1 MGSCFFWRASRVLA
15 GSANRAL
22 TRGVDRDPDP
32 GYPAGTAQDRARAE
46 RRLSQ
51 TTTQRIG
58 YGLIGLSTLMLF
70 LVPYGDRG
78 KHFGTT
84 EAQAK
89 VDRSGVHDLSRARLL
104 TKVTGQLRSHYVE
117 PDRIEPKRM
126 IVAAIREIQAL
137 VPEVRV
143 LVDERRDGTPRSVK
157 VWVANDQASFGLERV
172 GDLFELGW
180 KLSDVFEFL
189 QRHLPP
195 STDLADVEYAAVN
208 GMLSTLDPHSVLLT
222 PQTYREMQLGT
233 QGRFG
238 GLGIVISVRDGSLT
252 VMSVMAKTP
261 AARAGLQSGDKIVQ
275 IGEESTVNMP
285 LNDAVNRLRGEA
297 GTQVTIWVARSGWN
311 EPRSFAIT
319 REEIRIQAVEH
330 ETLGD
335 GIGYVK
341 IARFQGNTDEEL
353 GEALAEL
360 AKGPDGLKGLVLDLR
375 ENPGGLLDQAIRV
388 SDRFLADGTIV
399 STVREGVRQRE
410 ERHATRAETLKDLP
424 LIVLIN
430 RGSASASEIVA
441 GALKHNERA
450 LIVGDTSFGKGSVQV
465 IYQIDDAAL
474 KLTVAQY
481 LTPGDISIQSV
492 GIAPD
497 VEIQTLHATQKH
509 VSLVPDQLE
518 RRGEA
523 GLDKHLEHRSASKE
537 KSSISLRLLHKKA
550 PEPGESS
557 SPSEGDGSKP
567 SAKPGTPESD
577 GAAEG
582 APEEAEPDADTFTPD
597 ELTELAKSLLKAG
610 SHSNR
615 ETALLWAT
623 PVLAARQAA
632 EEQALAARLQELGV
646 DWTQG
651 ESPRRMVADVSLEV
665 LDGDGRPLRRALAG
679 QKIRLKATVKM
690 RGKRGAWRLHGYL
703 RSEISSLDGREFVF
717 GRVGLG
723 ETRTWETEVELP
735 KSLELQADRLT
746 LELWS
751 GGTKTDITVHQAL
764 EVGALALPRFATSV
778 RVEDEEGNR
787 DGLLQR
793 GESIR
798 LAVDVENLG
807 PGAAQNV
814 LVTLKN
820 ESGEQVYIRSGRDRI
835 GQLAANEKST
845 SYFTMDIRHGLAS
858 QDVQLQ
864 LSVVDQTLRT
874 WMQHDV
880 SLPVFPREFPTAR
893 DASGWVRT
901 GDSAVPVHAG
911 AHEDSL
917 SMGALKAG
925 AQVALR
931 RKAGD
936 WALVGLSGAG
946 DQEVRGW
953 IQDAKLEHPEGGKA
967 TLSAFDPSPRRAPPA
982 LELAMG
988 TLEEGALS
996 TPDATFPLSGIVRY
1010 ASSERGRRYVYVF
1023 RGDDKVFFQAGAP
1036 GAAARQLAFETDIPL
1051 EPGRNVLSVIA
1062 RQGERDV
1069 TRRSVVIYRDANGE
1083 EN

>member
-1 MGSCFFWRASRVLA
+1 MGVATLLLLV
-15 GSANRAL
+15 
-22 TRGVDRDPDP
+22 
-32 GYPAGTAQDRARAE
+32 YP
-46 RRLSQ
+46 
-51 TTTQRIG
+51 
-58 YGLIGLSTLMLF
+58 F
-70 LVPYGDRG
+70 GDRG
-78 KHFGTT
+78 KHFGAS
-84 EAQAK
+84 EVRAK
-89 VDRSGVHDLSRARLL
+89 VDRGGVHDLSRARLL
-104 TKVTGQLRSHYVE
+104 TKVTGQLRSHYVD

-126 IVAAIREIQAL
+126 IVAALREIQAL

-143 LVDERRDGTPRSVK
+143 LVDERRDGTPRSVN
-157 VWVANDQASFGLERV
+157 VWVANDQARFGLERV

-261 AARAGLQSGDKIVQ
+261 AARAGLQSADKIVQ

-297 GTQVTIWVARSGWN
+297 GTQVTIWVVRPGWN

-330 ETLGD
+330 ESLGD
-335 GIGYVK
+335 GVGYVK
-341 IARFQGNTDEEL
+341 IARFQGNTDDEL

-360 AKGPDGLKGLVLDLR
+360 GKSPDGFKGLVLDLR

-410 ERHATRAETLKDLP
+410 ERHATRAETHTDLP

-441 GALKHNERA
+441 GALKHNDRA

-474 KLTVAQY
+474 KLTIAQY

-497 VEIQTLHATQKH
+497 VEIQTLHATREH
-509 VSLVPDQLE
+509 VSLAPDQME

-523 GLDKHLEHRSASKE
+523 GLDKHLEHRSATKE

-550 PEPGESS
+550 AASS
-557 SPSEGDGSKP
+557 DGSSEKP
-567 SAKPGTPESD
+567 NSEKSSKSGEDAGAQDTDAGAQDTPE
-577 GAAEG
+577 GQ
-582 APEEAEPDADTFTPD
+582 EASKADPDIFKAD

-615 ETALLWAT
+615 ATALLWAT
-623 PVLAARQAA
+623 PVLAARQVA
-632 EEQALAARLQELGV
+632 EELALAERLQELGV

-651 ESPRRMVADVSLEV
+651 ENPRRLAADVSLEI
-665 LDGDGRPLRRALAG
+665 LDTDGKPVRRAVAG
-679 QKIRLKATVKM
+679 QKVRLKASVKV
-690 RGKRGAWRLHGYL
+690 RGKRGIWRLHAYL
-703 RSEISSLDGREFVF
+703 RSEIGILNGREFVF
-717 GRVGLG
+717 GRIGPG
-723 ETRTWETEVELP
+723 ETRSWEVEMELP
-735 KSLELQADRLT
+735 KSLEMQADKLT

-751 GGTKTDITVHQAL
+751 GGEKTDIKTHHAF

-778 RVEDEEGNR
+778 RVEDDEGNR
-787 DGLLQR
+787 DGLIQR

-835 GQLAANEKST
+835 GELALNGTST
-845 SYFTMDIRHGLAS
+845 SYFTLDIRSGLAS

-864 LSVVDQTLRT
+864 LTVVDQTLRT
-874 WMQHDV
+874 WMQQDV
-880 SLPVFPREFPTAR
+880 SLPVFPNEFPTGK
-893 DASGWVRT
+893 DATGWVRA
-901 GDSAVPVHAG
+901 GDKAVPVHAG

-917 SMGALKAG
+917 RVGALKAG
-925 AQVALR
+925 SLVGIR

-936 WALVGLSGAG
+936 WALVALSGSE
-946 DQEVRGW
+946 DQEIQGW
-953 IQDAKLEHPEGGKA
+953 IQDSDLEHPQGGAA
-967 TLSAFDPSPRRAPPA
+967 TGEAFEPAPRRSPPA
-982 LELAMG
+982 LELVTT
-988 TLEEGALS
+988 TLSEGDLS
-996 TPDATFPLSGIVRY
+996 TREATFELTGTARY

-1036 GAAARQLAFETDIPL
+1036 GAAARELAFETEIPL

-1069 TRRSVVIYRDANGE
+1069 TRRSVVIYRDAKGE
-1083 EN
+1083 EK

>member
-1 MGSCFFWRASRVLA
+1 M
-15 GSANRAL
+15 
-22 TRGVDRDPDP
+22 T
-32 GYPAGTAQDRARAE
+32 
-46 RRLSQ
+46 Q
-51 TTTQRIG
+51 TTTQRLG
-58 YGLIGLSTLMLF
+58 YGLIGVATLLL
-70 LVPYGDRG
+70 LVYPYGDRG
-78 KHFGTT
+78 MHFGTT
-84 EAQAK
+84 EVQAK
-89 VDRSGVHDLSRARLL
+89 VDRGGVHDLSRARLL

-126 IVAAIREIQAL
+126 IVAALREIQAL

-143 LVDERRDGTPRSVK
+143 LVDERRDGTPRSVD
-157 VWVANDQASFGLERV
+157 VWVANDKLHFGLERV

-261 AARAGLQSGDKIVQ
+261 AARTGLKSGDKIVQ

-297 GTQVTIWVARSGWN
+297 GTQVTIWIARPGWN
-311 EPRSFAIT
+311 KPRSFAIT

-330 ETLGD
+330 ESLGD

-341 IARFQGNTDEEL
+341 IARFQGNTDDEL

-360 AKGPDGLKGLVLDLR
+360 GKSPGGLKGLVLDLR

-410 ERHATRAETLKDLP
+410 ERHATRAETHSELP

-474 KLTVAQY
+474 KLTIAQY

-497 VEIQTLHATQKH
+497 VEIQTLHATRKY

-523 GLDKHLEHRSASKE
+523 GLAKHLKHRSATKE
-537 KSSISLRLLHKKA
+537 KSSISLRLLHKK
-550 PEPGESS
+550 PEASPEE
-557 SPSEGDGSKP
+557 PSEAQASEKTSKP
-567 SAKPGTPESD
+567 TD
-577 GAAEG
+577 GASDQVSTQAQE
-582 APEEAEPDADTFTPD
+582 APTSEPETFKAD

-615 ETALLWAT
+615 ATALLWAT

-632 EEQALAARLQELGV
+632 EEVALAKRLQELGV
-646 DWTQG
+646 DWSQG
-651 ESPRRMVADVSLEV
+651 ESPRRMSADVSLEV
-665 LDGDGRPLRRALAG
+665 LDADGRAVRRAVAG
-679 QKIRLKATVKM
+679 QKVRLKASVKV
-690 RGKRGAWRLHGYL
+690 RGKRGLWRLHAYL
-703 RSEISSLDGREFVF
+703 RSEIGILDGREFVF
-717 GRVGLG
+717 GRVRPG

-735 KSLELQADRLT
+735 KSLEMQADKLT
-746 LELWS
+746 LDLWS
-751 GGTKTDITVHQAL
+751 GGEKTEIKGHYAL
-764 EVGALALPRFATSV
+764 EVGALALPRFATAV
-778 RVEDEEGNR
+778 RVEDDEGNR
-787 DGLLQR
+787 DGLIQR

-820 ESGEQVYIRSGRDRI
+820 ESGDQVYIRSGRDRI
-835 GQLAANEKST
+835 GELAANGKST
-845 SYFTMDIRHGLAS
+845 SYFTLDIRSGLAS

-880 SLPVFPREFPTAR
+880 SLPVFPREFPTAK
-893 DASGWVRT
+893 DASGWVQI
-901 GDSAVPVHAG
+901 GDSAVTVHAG
-911 AHEDSL
+911 AHGDSG
-917 SMGALKAG
+917 SVGELKPRSL
-925 AQVALR
+925 VALR
-931 RKAGD
+931 RRAGD
-936 WALVGLSGAG
+936 WALVGLSGSG
-946 DQEVRGW
+946 DKELQGW
-953 IQDAKLEHPEGGKA
+953 IQDSDLKHPQGGQA
-967 TLSAFDPSPRRAPPA
+967 TTEAFDPAPRRSPPA
-982 LELAMG
+982 LELATT
-988 TLEEGALS
+988 TLDEGDLS
-996 TPDATFPLSGIVRY
+996 TRESNFQLKGTVRY

-1036 GAAARQLAFETDIPL
+1036 GAAARDLAFETEIPL

-1069 TRRSVVIYRDANGE
+1069 TRRSVVIYRDAKGE
-1083 EN
+1083 EK